1 MEHFSHHQ
9 NIKTTCS
16 CVVWCGVA
24 RAGRQGDEVYIAFV
38 QDMVNIHQSLFLD
51 TTNMKQ
57 LSTQGNTQAYIYGTW
72 LYVLLQGTVPYRL
85 SW

>member
-9 NIKTTCS
+9 NIKTSCS
-16 CVVWCGVA
+16 CVVWRGE
-24 RAGRQGDEVYIAFV
+24 GRQGGEVYIAFV

-57 LSTQGNTQAYIYGTW
+57 LSTQGNTHVYIYGMW
-72 LYVLLQGTVPYRL
+72 LYVLLQGTVPY
-85 SW
+85 